1 MQELIK
7 NVVRGADPELFLRH
21 AETKQPVTSIG
32 LIGGSKD
39 FPRQLGNGYALQED
53 NVAVEFNIPPAST
66 KDQFS
71 ASIAYVLEFLKQEL
85 TPQGLA
91 LEISPTME
99 FSPEQLD
106 NPQAQQLGCE
116 PDYNAW
122 TGKINP
128 RPDAPPTLRS
138 SGGHLHIGY
147 DNPTLELSREIVK
160 VHDLFISVPSLMY
173 DDDMKR
179 RQIYGKA
186 GACRY
191 KSYGVECRTFSNFW
205 LKSEGLT
212 NWLYEQSEKA
222 INFIN
227 EGRKLTLEDSR
238 LIVECVNTGNKD
250 IMTALDAKYGV
261 L

>member
-1 MQELIK
+1 MQTLIQ
-7 NVVRGADPELFLRH
+7 NVVRGADPELFLRDSK
-21 AETKQPVTSIG
+21 TNLPVTSIG

-66 KDQFS
+66 KDQFH
-71 ASIAYVLEFLKQEL
+71 ASIAYVLAYLKQEL
-85 TPQGLA
+85 EPQDLV
-91 LEISPTME
+91 LDISPTME
-99 FSPEQLD
+99 FDPKQLD
-106 NPQAQQLGCE
+106 NPQAQTLGCD

-122 TGKINP
+122 TNEINP
-128 RPDAPPTLRS
+128 KPVAPPTLRS

-160 VHDLFISVPSLMY
+160 VHDLFVSVPSILY

-179 RQIYGKA
+179 RAIYGKA

-205 LKSEGLT
+205 LKSEELT
-212 NWLYEQSEKA
+212 KWLYEQSEKA
-222 INFIN
+222 IDFIN

-238 LIVECVNTGNKD
+238 MIVECV
-250 IMTALDAKYGV
+250 IRC
-261 L
+261 